1 MLTLSEVFD
10 LIPQSPPFRF
20 IDRLLEIDEKHA
32 IGEYTYRHDEFFYA
46 GHFPGRPVTPGVIL
60 VETMGQTAG
69 ALLIYLL
76 GLEMSGAAIKSVVG
90 AGTDMT
96 ADFSRAVLPGRNGPR
111 TRRDAVLA
119 RPQGEDES
127 GAGARRRNAGCSGND
142 RRSRDHLLCRGR
154 HLRQVAAVIARH
166 RGAAKPPAGVAARK
180 ARGGKARGEE
190 RGVRTRDREAPNVR
204 AVVIPMWRAAPR
216 LTVFRRID

>member
-32 IGEYTYRHDEFFYA
+32 VGEYTYRHDEFFYA

-96 ADFSRAVLPGRNGPR
+96 ADFSRAVLPGQTVRARAETLFWRGHKVK
-111 TRRDAVLA
+111 TRVELELA
-119 RPQGEDES
+119 DGTPVAQGTI
-127 GAGARRRNAGCSGND
+127 G
-142 RRSRDHLLCRGR
+142 
-154 HLRQVAAVIARH
+154 
-166 RGAAKPPAGVAARK
+166 GVAITSVGADTFAK
-180 ARGGKARGEE
+180 S
-190 RGVRTRDREAPNVR
+190 P
-204 AVVIPMWRAAPR
+204 P
-216 LTVFRRID
+216 